1 MNKSVKLPADIRI
14 GVIGGGQLGK
24 MLIEASRPWN
34 VKYTVLENDLH
45 CPASSVADKVILGGL
60 KDAEGI
66 RKLASGCDV
75 LTFEIEHIN
84 SDALLEI
91 EESGKTVI
99 PSARALKTIQDKGI
113 QKLFYREHGIP
124 TADFLICDNSSNLAE
139 SVKSFAGEK
148 VVIKQCTGGYDGKG
162 VDIVAKKD
170 IEAGVFNSPGPC
182 VVEHFHTNITEYSVI
197 VAADRYGNVVAYPL
211 IEMYFNPQ
219 SNLVE
224 FLFSPAETTAD
235 LEADC
240 RSIAMRAVK
249 ALRSPGLFAVELF
262 VTQNAEVLVNEI
274 APRPHNSGHH
284 TIEGSYTSQFE
295 QLNRILLG
303 LPLGNTDMVQ
313 PAAMINLVGGEGQ
326 NGFYKLKF
334 TEQLLSEPGV
344 YVHLYNKTEIRPH
357 RKMGHI
363 TVMAE
368 SLQALLEKAGKVREW
383 AVFE

>member
-1 MNKSVKLPADIRI
+1 
-14 GVIGGGQLGK
+14 
-24 MLIEASRPWN
+24 
-34 VKYTVLENDLH
+34 
-45 CPASSVADKVILGGL
+45 
-60 KDAEGI
+60 
-66 RKLASGCDV
+66 
-75 LTFEIEHIN
+75 
-84 SDALLEI
+84 
-91 EESGKTVI
+91 
-99 PSARALKTIQDKGI
+99 
-113 QKLFYREHGIP
+113 
-124 TADFLICDNSSNLAE
+124 
-139 SVKSFAGEK
+139 
-148 VVIKQCTGGYDGKG
+148 
-162 VDIVAKKD
+162 
-170 IEAGVFNSPGPC
+170 
-182 VVEHFHTNITEYSVI
+182 
-197 VAADRYGNVVAYPL
+197 
-211 IEMYFNPQ
+211 MYFNPQ